1 MGHKLCRNSVSVVR
15 QRIAHVGFDPSSAAV
30 FKFFA
35 TFREEPDSEEGS
47 SADEGVPRGGASRR
61 GMRDSTT
68 VGVGRTIFE
77 IWDGQTLA
85 SPGRRGCHAF
95 LGPFLAPW
103 LSCGTAQ
110 YATPAPV
117 PCERVWCPNP
127 SKEWR
132 TWALSFS
139 HLLEGPLVRGLR
151 SDSEESN
158 GRQLRC
164 CWTRNLASSV

>member
-1 MGHKLCRNSVSVVR
+1 MCGNSVSVVR

-47 SADEGVPRGGASRR
+47 SADEGVPRGAASRR

-85 SPGRRGCHAF
+85 SPGRWRVAGRRWADSSDWMCVVLQLRDFAKKEGMPELLIKLALGKVHECSLF
-95 LGPFLAPW
+95 LGASRF
-103 LSCGTAQ
+103 
-110 YATPAPV
+110 
-117 PCERVWCPNP
+117 
-127 SKEWR
+127 WR
-132 TWALSFS
+132 Q
-139 HLLEGPLVRGLR
+139 
-151 SDSEESN
+151 DS
-158 GRQLRC
+158 L
-164 CWTRNLASSV
+164 TD